1 MATVKK
7 YAGLPDLDLGTEV
20 YETAVPDL
28 TEASTLP
35 TGSDTSSSD
44 GNSDID
50 KQELHPET
58 ARQFFEPAVVDA
70 RNVNFSDT
78 INGGRRSYQIRT
90 RRRRRRAE
98 NQVEEYYSD
107 DSQEETLQGRLARL
121 RKEAIELQA
130 DIERAEG
137 ATVNRDEHHLRV
149 DRDED
154 GDSVYEDTR
163 QQAADDLSRGLE
175 EVNRT
180 LNDVHLAT
188 RKRKTQTLEEEF
200 LSKMSQD
207 KRQHD
212 QKPRAL
218 NNTESL
224 PESSITAMAAFSDRL
239 TILESLLGVSP
250 LTPPSSTTTSILP
263 TLNILTTQI
272 ETLHSTLTPHTDSTT
287 INNYSVAHLDPL
299 AEKIRHLISESKRLE
314 QSRKAATK
322 SFEEFLE
329 NRDRHATLFHTH
341 TTAQPTPGTTGTR
354 VPLSRSASNHP
365 LQSQDAITPTGV
377 PDQQPQSQPGPN
389 LPSLFLDSQ
398 STKITALYNVLPTI
412 QSLEPLLPTILERL
426 RALSVMHAG
435 AADVKG
441 ELDEI
446 EQRLGRQEE
455 DIAVWRGVVER
466 VEGEVK
472 EGREVLKGNV
482 EVLGRLVGG
491 LEGRIGELKGRK

>member
-58 ARQFFEPAVVDA
+58 ARQLFEPTVVDA
-70 RNVNFSDT
+70 RNVNFSET

-107 DSQEETLQGRLARL
+107 DSQEETFQGRLARL
-121 RKEAIELQA
+121 RKEALELQA

-137 ATVNRDEHHLRV
+137 ATGNRDEHHLRV

-154 GDSVYEDTR
+154 GDSVYEDART
-163 QQAADDLSRGLE
+163 ADDLSRGLE

-200 LSKMSQD
+200 LSRMSQG
-207 KRQHD
+207 QNHPG
-212 QKPRAL
+212 QSSRAL
-218 NNTESL
+218 NNAEPLSD
-224 PESSITAMAAFSDRL
+224 SSITAIAAFSDRL

-263 TLNILTTQI
+263 TLNVLTTQI
-272 ETLHSTLTPHTDSTT
+272 ETLHSTLTPHTDNT

-341 TTAQPTPGTTGTR
+341 ATAQPAPGTR
-354 VPLSRSASNHP
+354 VPISRTASNQP
-365 LQSQDAITPTGV
+365 LQSQDAMTPNAA

-398 STKITALYNVLPTI
+398 STKITALYNILPTI

-466 VEGEVK
+466 VEGEIR

-491 LEGRIGELKGRK
+491 LEGRVGELRGRK